1 MGSGFRAR
9 HVLGNWIRPVRDDQG
24 PVLSC
29 HQRSRPADEIPHLG
43 AQGAVRLPPAGHRGA
58 SEECN
63 RELSLGGPGSQTIKN
78 LQRANVKKISPPRS
92 PECFLS
98 APAGNSQPTK

>member
-1 MGSGFRAR
+1 MRDQLA
-9 HVLGNWIRPVRDDQG
+9 VLPFSQRFG
-24 PVLSC
+24 PL
-29 HQRSRPADEIPHLG
+29 DEIPDLRAKG
-43 AQGAVRLPPAGHRGA
+43 SIRLPPANNRGA

-63 RELSLGGPGSQTIKN
+63 RELSLRGPGGETIKN
-78 LQRANVKKISPPRS
+78 LQSPSMKKIGPTRS

>member
-1 MGSGFRAR
+1 MRDQLA
-9 HVLGNWIRPVRDDQG
+9 VLPFSQRFG
-24 PVLSC
+24 PL
-29 HQRSRPADEIPHLG
+29 DEIPDLRAKG
-43 AQGAVRLPPAGHRGA
+43 SIRLPPANNRGA